1 MRFRGCRLIRPVSIP
16 VSDEGGQVGR
26 RRGRCRPSRQ
36 AVVGKSS
43 QRAAAR
49 LPAPGGVREGGIGI
63 TGRSKSRGDVHDDEP
78 PLGDRVGRPRVD
90 LPQGVGDQP
99 LMIGAPLDDTLK
111 LDGRT
116 DVGATEERRRTHENR
131 GDETV
136 DMRNRTGS
144 RRCDAVAAAVHEPSA
159 NSRPCPIPRPVRA
172 SNSRP
177 SRLIFRALNT
187 RTQPAAETSRR
198 GSGPPPAGGLSAGGG
213 GGRGRGAF
221 FRFKC
226 IRNAGRP

>member
-1 MRFRGCRLIRPVSIP
+1 MRFRACRLIRQVSIP

-63 TGRSKSRGDVHDDEP
+63 TGRSRSRGDVHDDEP

-99 LMIGAPLDDTLK
+99 LVIGATLDDPLK

-144 RRCDAVAAAVHEPSA
+144 GRCNAVVSAVRESTS
-159 NSRPCPIPRPVRA
+159 NSRPCPILRPVRA

-177 SRLIFRALNT
+177 SRLIFRDLNT

-198 GSGPPPAGGLSAGGG
+198 GSGPPRRRFVRRRWRRQGE
-213 GGRGRGAF
+213 RGSF
-221 FRFKC
+221 
-226 IRNAGRP
+226 PVQVHP